1 MVVGATAYNSTEG
14 KQFIYDF
21 VYNSLVESEKTT
33 ELFAPTI
40 YGKISQKEF
49 ILKELESSN
58 GNFCKKI
65 FPEYARYAQTR
76 DFSKVDISTISN
88 SDFIQRITLEKNKN
102 ALAIKTASEVGSV
115 KQATEIFE
123 IINAMPNIPTVILN
137 SHTYNIRNLSNL
149 EIRNAID
156 KIPPVSLLLSDI
168 LIRTGEEQ
176 LDLGSKGM
184 YKVKSGD
191 TFSTIAQRSGMV
203 IKELLKLNTW
213 LADEG
218 RVKFLKNNI
227 LVESNILALNE
238 IYHAPTGDRNAENI
252 LIDANGGDG
261 IMVGANKK
269 IY

>member
-1 MVVGATAYNSTEG
+1 
-14 KQFIYDF
+14 
-21 VYNSLVESEKTT
+21 
-33 ELFAPTI
+33 
-40 YGKISQKEF
+40 
-49 ILKELESSN
+49 
-58 GNFCKKI
+58 
-65 FPEYARYAQTR
+65 
-76 DFSKVDISTISN
+76 
-88 SDFIQRITLEKNKN
+88 
-102 ALAIKTASEVGSV
+102 
-115 KQATEIFE
+115 
-123 IINAMPNIPTVILN
+123 MPNIPTVILN

-203 IKELLKLNTW
+203 TKELLKLNTW

>member
-1 MVVGATAYNSTEG
+1 
-14 KQFIYDF
+14 
-21 VYNSLVESEKTT
+21 
-33 ELFAPTI
+33 
-40 YGKISQKEF
+40 
-49 ILKELESSN
+49 
-58 GNFCKKI
+58 
-65 FPEYARYAQTR
+65 
-76 DFSKVDISTISN
+76 
-88 SDFIQRITLEKNKN
+88 
-102 ALAIKTASEVGSV
+102 
-115 KQATEIFE
+115 
-123 IINAMPNIPTVILN
+123 MPNIPTVILN

-227 LVESNILALNE
+227 LVESNILELNE
-238 IYHAPTGDRNAENI
+238 TDHVLVGNRNAEI
-252 LIDANGGDG
+252 S
-261 IMVGANKK
+261 
-269 IY
+269 